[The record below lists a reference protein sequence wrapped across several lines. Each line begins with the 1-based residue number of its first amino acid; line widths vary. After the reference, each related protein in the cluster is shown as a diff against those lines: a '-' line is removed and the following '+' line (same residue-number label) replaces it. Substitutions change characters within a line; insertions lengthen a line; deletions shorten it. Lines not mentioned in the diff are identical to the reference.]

1 MIGEGTR
8 VAVVDDISRYALTA
22 AGIAEE
28 AGLVPSIIS
37 SEAHGPYGQIGQL
50 IQQVMELNC
59 GAVICD
65 HRLSQ
70 VRFAAFTGAEFVA
83 ELYSKGVPG
92 VLLSTFSAIDSDTSI
107 RLHRARIPSLL
118 GRNDLDPDH
127 ILDGLSLCD
136 DELKGRTVPERRPR
150 RTLVRVVDVIS
161 EGGEPVVD
169 AILHTW
175 NPSEAIRFP
184 LRIIEDQQISRT
196 LTTAFDG
203 ELRLFAKVNV
213 GCQSESDLFFQEFE
227 LAPDPDVED
236 LEP

>member
-1 MIGEGTR
+1 MIYEGTR
-8 VAVVDDISRYALTA
+8 VAVVDDISRYAVTA

-28 AGLVPSIIS
+28 AGLVPSIITS
-37 SEAHGPYGQIGQL
+37 GVYGPFGHTGQL
-50 IQQVMELNC
+50 VEQVRDLNC
-59 GAVICD
+59 DAVICD

-70 VRFAAFTGAEFVA
+70 VPFAAFTGAEFVA
-83 ELYSKGVPG
+83 ELYSMGIPG
-92 VLLSTFSAIDSDTSI
+92 VLLSTFSAIDRDTSI

-127 ILDGLSLCD
+127 ILYGLSLCD
-136 DELKGRTVPERRPR
+136 DELKGRIVPERRPR

-184 LRIIEDQQISRT
+184 LRIIEDQQICRS

-213 GCQSESDLFFQEFE
+213 GCQNESDLFFHEFE
-227 LAPDPDVED
+227 LAPEPDVTW
-236 LEP
+236 P